1 MRIRWSHRNHRN
13 AIRHRRSV
21 LSRLATVDALDPTI
35 FPDPATDAVLA
46 KYQEAYVGQMT
57 IPVGVVGPLAVS
69 LGQYT
74 LDEPDGAVREV
85 GRSTESV
92 FLPLGHTEGGLSASM
107 LRGLTAANE
116 AGGVQVRLL
125 KDQMTRDSAYQF
137 DDMQHALA
145 FRDWILAE
153 EANLKAW
160 VRDPGNPGYQSKT
173 PGKKPLLSRHA
184 HLWRIEPRLVGPV
197 CHLLYRFST
206 GDACGPN
213 MMTRNAYALNTEI
226 VNRWAQIGPAPRR
239 LFLEA
244 NLGGDKKPSWA
255 YVDGGHGKTVMA
267 WVDFP
272 DEVLRHRLHID
283 PEAIGELE
291 WVGLHGAHHSGM
303 QSFAFTPASAVAAL
317 FTVTGQDLGMV
328 GTSSMAQASVW
339 RHAGR
344 TSLAIQFS
352 GLEVGTVGGGTS
364 LPHAETYLRLM
375 GCNQPGGAQRLAQIV
390 AAAALCLEI
399 SAAASMASHASENF
413 MRTHLERG
421 GLRSE

>member
-1 MRIRWSHRNHRN
+1 MSIRWSHRNHHN

-21 LSRLATVDALDPTI
+21 LSRLAPVDGLDPTI

-85 GRSTESV
+85 GRMMESV

-137 DDMQHALA
+137 EDMQHALA
-145 FRDWILAE
+145 FRDWVLAE

-160 VRDPGNPGYQSKT
+160 VRDPGNPGYQPKAA
-173 PGKKPLLSRHA
+173 GQKPLLSSHA

-213 MMTRNAYALNTEI
+213 MMTRNAYGLNKEI
-226 VNRWAQIGPAPRR
+226 VSRWAQVGPPPRR
-239 LFLEA
+239 VFLEA

-255 YVDGGHGKTVMA
+255 YVDGGHGKTVAA

-283 PEAIGELE
+283 PEALGELE

-328 GTSSMAQASVW
+328 GTSSMAQAGVW
-339 RHAGR
+339 HHAGV
-344 TSLAIQFS
+344 TSLSIQFS

-364 LPHAETYLRLM
+364 LPHAQTYLRLM
-375 GCNQPGGAQRLAQIV
+375 GCSGPGGAQRLAQIV

-413 MRTHLERG
+413 MRSHLERG

>member
-1 MRIRWSHRNHRN
+1 MRIRWSHRNHRT

-21 LSRLATVDALDPTI
+21 LSRLAAANSLDPTI

-57 IPVGVVGPLAVS
+57 IPVGVVGPLALS
-69 LGQYT
+69 LGRYL
-74 LDEPDGAVREV
+74 LDEPDGTVREV
-85 GRSTESV
+85 ERTTESI

-116 AGGVQVRLL
+116 AGGVHVRLL

-137 DDMQHALA
+137 DDMAQALA
-145 FRDWILAE
+145 FRDWIIAE

-160 VRDPGNPGYQSKT
+160 VRDPANPGYQAKR
-173 PGKKPLLSRHA
+173 PGGRSLMSSHA
-184 HLWRIEPRLVGPV
+184 RLWHIEPRLVGPV

-226 VNRWAQIGPAPRR
+226 LSRWEKIGPAPRR

-255 YVDGGHGKTVMA
+255 YVDGGHGKTVVA
-267 WVDFP
+267 WVDLP

-283 PEAIGELE
+283 ADAIGELE
-291 WVGLHGAHHSGM
+291 WVGLHGAHQSGM

-328 GTSSMAQASVW
+328 GTSSMAQATVW
-339 RHAGR
+339 RHAGM
-344 TSLAIQFS
+344 TSLSIQFS
-352 GLEVGTVGGGTS
+352 GVEVGTVGGGTS
-364 LPHAETYLRLM
+364 LPHARTYLHLM
-375 GCNQPGGAQRLAQIV
+375 GCDTPGGAQRLAQII
-390 AAAALCLEI
+390 AGAALCLEI
-399 SAAASMASHASENF
+399 SAAASMASRASENF

-421 GLRSE
+421 GLREQ